1 MKIHQL
7 SNKDL
12 RQSYKVLIEAIEIES
27 EVRKELEKL
36 KSRVALKGFR
46 LGKTPL
52 NLLEKTHGKAVRGQ
66 LLEKMVNEGIE
77 KIYVEHHIKPAA
89 RPNVEILKFDETSD
103 LEFRI
108 DLDVLPTID
117 IPDLSKIKL
126 ERLIAKIEISD
137 VNSRI
142 QRLLSEHKQFVD
154 APKDS
159 AVVLGDVVVID
170 FRGSVGGKP
179 FEGAE
184 AEDFHLEIGSGMFV
198 EGFETGLMG
207 SKIGDERLL
216 KLTFPKDY
224 RVKNLAGKAT
234 EFRVKIKAIKKRANL
249 KADDSFAKSLGF
261 PNLSTLTDNI
271 TKQIEAENQAFSRAY
286 LKRCLLDHLATQAK
300 FAAPAGLV
308 EREYKQIW
316 ERIKQ
321 DMLVHK
327 EATPEELKTLDEPS
341 DLTERKEY
349 RALADRRV
357 RLALLMGELGHR
369 LNVKVT
375 PEEVNQQIMY
385 EAQRNPGQ
393 ERQVLEFFKKN
404 PAAYESAHAPV
415 YEEKVVDTILTK
427 ISITEKSVSLE
438 KLRAALESLDTE
450 PETTIEESTSKP
462 SLSQQAISKKI
473 TKTSESKKKI
483 LAKKKHKK

>member
-12 RQSYKVLIEAIEIES
+12 RQTYKVLIESAEIENQ
-27 EVRKELEKL
+27 VRKELEQL

-52 NLLEKTHGKAVRGQ
+52 KLLEKTHGKAVRGQ

-77 KIYVEHHIKPAA
+77 KIYVEHRIKPAA
-89 RPNVEILKFDETSD
+89 RPSVEIIKFDEASD

-108 DLDVLPTID
+108 DLDVLPKID
-117 IPDLSKIKL
+117 IPDVSKIKL
-126 ERLIAKIEISD
+126 EKLTAKVEATD
-137 VNSRI
+137 VNSRL
-142 QRLLSEHKQFVD
+142 QRLLGDHKQFID

-170 FRGSVGGKP
+170 FKGSVDGRP

-198 EGFETGLMG
+198 EGFESGLLG
-207 SKIGDERLL
+207 AKAGDERLL
-216 KLTFPKDY
+216 KVTFPKDY
-224 RVKNLAGKAT
+224 RIKDLADKNT
-234 EFRVKIKAIKKRANL
+234 DFRVKIKAVKHRAAQ
-249 KADDSFAKSLGF
+249 KADDVFAKSLGF
-261 PNLSTLTDNI
+261 ANLSALTENI
-271 TKQIEAENQAFSRAY
+271 TKQIEAENAAFSRAY
-286 LKRCLLDHLATQAK
+286 LKRCLLDHLAADTK
-300 FAAPAGLV
+300 FVAPAALV

-321 DMLVHK
+321 DMLAHGEMK
-327 EATPEELKTLDEPS
+327 PEQLKALGEPS
-341 DLTERKEY
+341 DPKERREY
-349 RALADRRV
+349 RAIADRRV
-357 RLALLMGELGHR
+357 RLALLMSELGQE

-427 ISITEKSVSLE
+427 IAITEKSVSIQ
-438 KLRAALESLDTE
+438 KLRSALESLDSE
-450 PETTIEESTSKP
+450 SESTAEQLSTKP
-462 SLSQQAISKKI
+462 TVSNQTSSKKN
-473 TKTSESKKKI
+473 TKTPVGKKTP
-483 LAKKKHKK
+483 ATKKNKK